1 MKKILF
7 SFIALA
13 MALPNIGLANELND
27 PDIDCP
33 ASSSYTVPLVS
44 VEEQDDG
51 VLVSWDKI
59 SDQYFVGY
67 KVVIS
72 EDDSTPSYPSNGY
85 LKYITDA
92 NVTSLLVDNSTAYIN
107 GDFGSYLEDGEDY
120 YFSVTALYKCNNDRS
135 EIAGNVVEASYNGQ
149 SNDSDD
155 DSDHED
161 GDSDDSDV
169 DGDEDS
175 SDDDTS
181 NVAPPTPEVSLTSN
195 EDGVL
200 LSWKKIDDDRFSGYK
215 IVASKNNSKPAYPN
229 DGYLKYITD
238 DDTTAYLIDNSS
250 AYRNGDFGSYFKV
263 DENYYFSITALYS
276 GYKVAGNVVEATYEG
291 PETNENTKP
300 ITVDPIVKMEER
312 ARKLNGD
319 ELGDILSE
327 LQKLRDIVQ
336 EQQNE
341 IKYLRSLVN
350 DMSAVNQKVLDA
362 LSQFITYGV
371 DENTEKLGEGER
383 AAVIHSYKA
392 AYDKLPESDDE
403 MADAIKIANGR
414 WPSQTNEQAEVRA
427 KTEFRKI
434 YLREADMSNP
444 NDNAAVTIMAYG
456 LRQRAENRNLD
467 SERQGIKTCQYIYG
481 HTPQTTEEWNAMQAI
496 TYSGATR

>member
-7 SFIALA
+7 FFIALI
-13 MALPNIGLANELND
+13 MALPNIGFANESND
-27 PDIDCP
+27 PEIDCP
-33 ASSSYTVPLVS
+33 ASSSYTVPS
-44 VEEQDDG
+44 MSISTQDDG
-51 VLVSWDKI
+51 LLVSWDKI
-59 SDQYFVGY
+59 SANYFIGY
-67 KVVIS
+67 KVVIAK
-72 EDDSTPSYPSNGY
+72 DDSTPKYPENGY
-85 LKYITDA
+85 LKFITDA
-92 NVTSLLVDNSTAYIN
+92 NVTSLLVDNSVAYRN

-120 YFSVTALYKCNNDRS
+120 YFSVTALYKCDGTTTQ
-135 EIAGNVVEASYNGQ
+135 IAGNVLEATYNGQ
-149 SNDSDD
+149 GDQDD
-155 DSDHED
+155 DSDSH
-161 GDSDDSDV
+161 DSDDSDV
-169 DGDEDS
+169 DDDEDS

-181 NVAPPTPEVSLTSN
+181 NVAPPTPEVSLSSSEN
-195 EDGVL
+195 GIL
-200 LSWKKIDDDRFSGYK
+200 LSWKKIDDDRFAGYK
-215 IVASKNNSKPAYPN
+215 VVASKESTKPAYPN

-238 DDTTAYLIDNSS
+238 DDTTSYLIDNST

-263 DENYYFSITALYS
+263 DESYYFSITALYS
-276 GYKVAGNVVEATYEG
+276 GYKVAGNVLEATYEG
-291 PETNENTKP
+291 PEANENTKP
-300 ITVDPIVKMEER
+300 IVVDPIVKMEER

-319 ELGDILSE
+319 DLGDILSE
-327 LQKLRDIVQ
+327 LQKLRDIVREQ
-336 EQQNE
+336 ENE
-341 IKYLRSLVN
+341 IRYLRSLVS
-350 DMSAVNQKVLDA
+350 DMAAVNQQVLDA

-392 AYDKLPESDDE
+392 AYDKLPETDDE

-414 WPSQTNEQAEVRA
+414 WPSKTNEQAEVRA
-427 KTEFRKI
+427 KAEFRKI

-467 SERQGIKTCQYIYG
+467 SERQGIKTFQYIYG